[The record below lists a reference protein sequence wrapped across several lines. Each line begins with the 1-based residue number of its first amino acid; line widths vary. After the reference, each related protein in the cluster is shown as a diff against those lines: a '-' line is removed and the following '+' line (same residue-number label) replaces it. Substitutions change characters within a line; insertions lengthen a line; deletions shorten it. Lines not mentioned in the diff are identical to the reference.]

1 MKMGKFIIREKNE
14 KYSFRLKAGNGEVIA
29 TSQLYKSLQTCKAG
43 IASVTQNAPIAAL
56 EDQTVEGFQ
65 TQKHPKFEVYLD
77 NAGEYRFRLKAKNGQ
92 NIAASEGYKA
102 LQNCLNGI
110 ESVRRN
116 AADAKTEMED
126 AAE

>member
-1 MKMGKFIIREKNE
+1 MGKFIIREKNE

-43 IASVTQNAPIAAL
+43 IASVAQNAPIAAL

-102 LQNCLNGI
+102 LQSCLNGI